1 MKKQN
6 KKVIVAI
13 NKIDLPQANPMRVKT
28 DLLQQEVQVE
38 EMGGDVQ
45 CVEISA
51 KNKKRPYS
59 ILDILHTT
67 IHPYILNIL
76 KGSR

>member
-1 MKKQN
+1 MPQTIEAIN
-6 KKVIVAI
+6 HIRAAGVPFIVAI
-13 NKIDLPQANPMRVKT
+13 NKIDLPQANPQRVKM

-51 KNKKRPYS
+51 TKK
-59 ILDILHTT
+59 IGLD
-67 IHPYILNIL
+67 
-76 KGSR
+76 K